1 MSMKLLGCPLG
12 LEKSDFAFQVDAEG
26 LGLDNRE
33 LRVQSKK
40 TLARVACP
48 KFGYPSHRADIYQSC

>member
-1 MSMKLLGCPLG
+1 MSMKLLGCPLR

-40 TLARVACP
+40 TLAR
-48 KFGYPSHRADIYQSC
+48 SADIYQTC